1 MSISSIT
8 SATAVQ
14 GAPSPGP
21 GPGAVSPVTPVA
33 GPTRLGP
40 AVTFDIHT
48 PPLEHEAAETHD
60 DPHASQAAQR
70 EARIQIDQDTR
81 TIVYQEVDPS
91 SGDIVI
97 QLPDPVVLKARA
109 YAERAAATAA
119 AAAAEDHP
127 VDRTA

>member
-8 SATAVQ
+8 SATAAQ
-14 GAPSPGP
+14 GAPTPVT
-21 GPGAVSPVTPVA
+21 GPGAVSPVTPVT

-48 PPLEHEAAETHD
+48 APPEHEASD
-60 DPHASQAAQR
+60 GQDPHAAQAAQR
-70 EARIQIDQDTR
+70 EARIHIDRETR

-109 YAERAAATAA
+109 YADQAA
-119 AAAAEDHP
+119 AAAAADDHP

>member
-1 MSISSIT
+1 
-8 SATAVQ
+8 
-14 GAPSPGP
+14 
-21 GPGAVSPVTPVA
+21 VSPVTAVA

-48 PPLEHEAAETHD
+48 APPENEAPEVHEV
-60 DPHASQAAQR
+60 QAAQQR
-70 EARIQIDQDTR
+70 EARIHIDRETR

-109 YAERAAATAA
+109 YADQAAA